1 MDFPGTVENRS
12 VRKTGMRVVD
22 RPNGTAD
29 PSPEIFEDWE
39 TIGLMRQNVH
49 EDEPTVLADPLR
61 SATRTGRDE
70 CFDMLEQMETGRLL
84 WATGCV
90 SRPLAA
96 TTANAV

>member
-22 RPNGTAD
+22 RPNGMAD
-29 PSPEIFEDWE
+29 PSSEIFEDWE
-39 TIGLMRQNVH
+39 AIGLMRQNAYG
-49 EDEPTVLADPLR
+49 DEPTGLADPSR

-84 WATGCV
+84 WATGCA

-96 TTANAV
+96 TTTNAV